1 MKRTTFVIVGL
12 GLIGGSL
19 AKALRRHYRA
29 ARVIGVSRSQRKI
42 NLAKK
47 KRLIHE
53 GTMRVTRVLDGADF
67 VFVCTPV
74 DTIARS
80 ISVIDREAT
89 RGTIVTDVGS
99 TKRELM
105 EWANRNRF
113 KNIEFIGSHPLAGSH
128 LGGLEYSK
136 ADLFEGARVLI
147 TPAKRSSREAKQ
159 RIASIWKRLGSS
171 VHVVTPEE
179 HDRIVSQISHL
190 PHAVAALL
198 VEIVSPRSLEFAASG
213 FRDTTRI
220 AQGDARLWTPI
231 FLANRKFLIRDL
243 KRFLAALRQ
252 LTRGLKKGSPKN
264 VEQILARASIKR
276 KQLQFRR
283 HFT

>member
-19 AKALRRHYRA
+19 AKTLRRHYRA

-198 VEIVSPRSLEFAASG
+198 VEIVSPRSLKFAASG

-220 AQGDARLWTPI
+220 AQGDARLWAPI
-231 FLANRKFLIRDL
+231 FWANRKFLIRDL